1 MIWAFIVVFP
11 LLLGAPVTARIESQ
25 TAEQCHRVRKLMVAQ
40 LEAHK
45 SNATVSVCTI
55 GAATVVL
62 PE

>member
-1 MIWAFIVVFP
+1 VIWAFIVVFP
-11 LLLGAPVTARIESQ
+11 LLLGAPVTA
-25 TAEQCHRVRKLMVAQ
+25 LMVAQ